1 MAEFKPNYGN
11 SASQNT
17 LSSNDADDTARTPQV
32 INVPHQHK
40 NQGIDNK
47 IPGICVED
55 TSHDGACFDLRNS
68 TACSTNDLILTTKTQ
83 VEGDEEKQMLKAAM
97 EAGGIN
103 MEEAY
108 TAQMQYDQRAQ
119 SKQQLSKL
127 PSDGK
132 VKKFDLENCWFEE
145 DLESV
150 NSYPPSHI
158 TCDNSVLSDISLMFM
173 DNINDKHVIKII
185 CI

>member
-55 TSHDGACFDLRNS
+55 TSQLQPSASRPP
-68 TACSTNDLILTTKTQ
+68 
-83 VEGDEEKQMLKAAM
+83 KAPRPK
-97 EAGGIN
+97 
-103 MEEAY
+103 Y
-108 TAQMQYDQRAQ
+108 YYV
-119 SKQQLSKL
+119 S
-127 PSDGK
+127 
-132 VKKFDLENCWFEE
+132 FF
-145 DLESV
+145 
-150 NSYPPSHI
+150 
-158 TCDNSVLSDISLMFM
+158 
-173 DNINDKHVIKII
+173 
-185 CI
+185 